1 MLDALAHA
9 ELVVQIPDTVL
20 PCETR
25 PGFAVLVGEGA
36 DCPIA
41 HGVPECHDGLTDEWH
56 GRIRVQVPV
65 LAKAVF
71 DELVHGPA
79 RALGQFIA
87 WLEDQIHFEVS
98 FEDQKLQRRVA
109 RLSEAGVLD
118 GCSAEERLE
127 HGLEVGV
134 EDERRTLLQH
144 GAVQEEECHLVLAR
158 LDGKLVLLSVLGHHD
173 DLDHQLIDLGFGVDE
188 EEVAEGGRAVFE
200 LAVEL
205 RNDGESVV
213 HEEPR
218 GAGCGG
224 TEDCCGVQQMV
235 LLWRDFLRK
244 SRQKGLLF
252 SICYTG

>member
-1 MLDALAHA
+1 ML
-9 ELVVQIPDTVL
+9 
-20 PCETR
+20 
-25 PGFAVLVGEGA
+25 
-36 DCPIA
+36 
-41 HGVPECHDGLTDEWH
+41 
-56 GRIRVQVPV
+56 
-65 LAKAVF
+65 

-87 WLEDQIHFEVS
+87 WLEDQVHFEVG

-173 DLDHQLIDLGFGVDE
+173 DLDHQLTDLGFGVDE

-205 RNDGESVV
+205 RNDGEGVI

-218 GAGCGG
+218 GASCGG
-224 TEDCCGVQQMV
+224 TEDCCGAQQIA
-235 LLWRDFLRK
+235 LLSRDFLRK
-244 SRQKGLLF
+244 SRQKDLLF

>member
-20 PCETR
+20 PCEAGPDFGIPVR
-25 PGFAVLVGEGA
+25 EGTDA
-36 DCPIA
+36 SIA
-41 HGVPECHDGLTDEWH
+41 HGVSEGHDGLPDEWH

-65 LAKAVF
+65 LAKAML

-87 WLEDQIHFEVS
+87 RLEDQVHFEVG

-134 EDERRTLLQH
+134 EDERRALLQH
-144 GAVQEEECHLVLAR
+144 GAVQEEECHLVLTR

-173 DLDHQLIDLGFGVDE
+173 DLDHQLTDLGFGVDE
-188 EEVAEGGRAVFE
+188 EEVAEGGGAVFE
-200 LAVEL
+200 LAVEG
-205 RNDGESVV
+205 RNDGEDVI

-224 TEDCCGVQQMV
+224 TEDCCGVQQMA
-235 LLWRDFLRK
+235 LLSRDFLRK